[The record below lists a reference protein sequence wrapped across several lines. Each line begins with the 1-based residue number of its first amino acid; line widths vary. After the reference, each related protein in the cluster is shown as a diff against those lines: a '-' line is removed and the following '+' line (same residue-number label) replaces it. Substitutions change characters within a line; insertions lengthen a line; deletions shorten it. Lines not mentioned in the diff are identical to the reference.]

1 MRNRLH
7 RSYSHTNTTSLGN
20 IDPIVILIPL
30 VWETDYIDPIVI
42 LIPLVWGTDY
52 IDLIVILIPLVW
64 GTSIQ

>member
-30 VWETDYIDPIVI
+30 VWGTDYIDPIVI
-42 LIPLVWGTDY
+42 LI
-52 IDLIVILIPLVW
+52 
-64 GTSIQ
+64 